1 MRILI
6 TNNRL
11 AKRTGTE
18 LYVFELAL
26 ELLARGHQPAVFTPQ
41 AGALAEQLRSRTVP
55 VVDRLAAL
63 KATPEIIHGH
73 HREPLLLAS
82 MRFPQVPAVFV
93 CHSWNSP
100 DDLPLKLPNLARFVA
115 VDEACRDRLIYEG
128 GIPADATQLVGNFA
142 NTRRFRPR
150 GPLPSRPKRA
160 LLFTNRAAIG
170 SFPRALAKGCA
181 RRGVKLDT
189 LRSIAGKQC
198 ETPEHILPDYDI
210 VFARGKAAIEALAVG
225 NAVILCDRKG
235 LGPMVT
241 SSNLPQLRRWN
252 FGRRSFVKAVA
263 TENVA
268 RAIADYSSDDA
279 RAVSEA
285 IRRSSPL
292 EAIVDEWLAIYQA
305 VADDCRPRE
314 VEWPS
319 ETLRIA
325 AEHLESLSPTLAMGR
340 KAERRRAVF
349 SRLRRLLRSGSKKR
363 QPSILYAPNP
373 SRTQPAA

>member
-1 MRILI
+1 MR
-6 TNNRL
+6 
-11 AKRTGTE
+11 
-18 LYVFELAL
+18 
-26 ELLARGHQPAVFTPQ
+26 Q
-41 AGALAEQLRSRTVP
+41 S
-55 VVDRLAAL
+55 AA
-63 KATPEIIHGH
+63 
-73 HREPLLLAS
+73 
-82 MRFPQVPAVFV
+82 FP
-93 CHSWNSP
+93 C
-100 DDLPLKLPNLARFVA
+100 
-115 VDEACRDRLIYEG
+115 
-128 GIPADATQLVGNFA
+128 
-142 NTRRFRPR
+142 
-150 GPLPSRPKRA
+150 
-160 LLFTNRAAIG
+160 
-170 SFPRALAKGCA
+170 ALAKGCA

-252 FGRRSFVKAVA
+252 FGRRSFVKAVT

-373 SRTQPAA
+373 SRTRPAA